1 MRMIK
6 IVFIVSVI
14 TLPMLISLAFLATND
29 ARVKKGIQCLTYSKV
44 CDKSIA
50 DKINFG
56 GKYR

>member
-29 ARVKKGIQCLTYSKV
+29 ARVKKEVTIPTLKDIG
-44 CDKSIA
+44 
-50 DKINFG
+50 
-56 GKYR
+56 

>member
-29 ARVKKGIQCLTYSKV
+29 ARVKKESRREFN
-44 CDKSIA
+44 A
-50 DKINFG
+50 
-56 GKYR
+56 